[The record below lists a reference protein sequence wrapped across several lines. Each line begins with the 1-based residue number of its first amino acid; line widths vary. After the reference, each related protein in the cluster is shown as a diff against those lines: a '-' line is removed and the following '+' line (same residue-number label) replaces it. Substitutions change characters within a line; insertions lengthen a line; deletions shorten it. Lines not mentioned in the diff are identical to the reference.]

1 MEQINFE
8 KISNAVE
15 DILRYHRDIIVSVK
29 EIYNML
35 INDYNYVGLVESELS
50 NIILN
55 DPRFEYIE
63 MPDYF
68 ENFNDTEKNIFSEQ
82 RLFIEE
88 MGFYSGP
95 RVKLTSIEIEY
106 EKIIEIISRKVDT
119 MMEILIALWDRRP
132 ANDNNSEDQLLEI
145 LAKAQKMQ
153 REIKSLTE
161 NDQITDII
169 HFLRKTSDFS

>member
-1 MEQINFE
+1 MEKINFE

-15 DILRYHRDIIVSVK
+15 DILRYHKDVIVSIR
-29 EIYNML
+29 EIRNKL
-35 INDYNYVGLVESELS
+35 VDDYNYVDLEESKLS
-50 NIILN
+50 AVILN

-68 ENFNDTEKNIFSEQ
+68 DNFNDTEKNIFNEQ
-82 RLFIEE
+82 KQLIEE

-95 RVKLTSIEIEY
+95 RVKLASIEIEY
-106 EKIIEIISRKVDT
+106 DKIIEILRRKVDT

-132 ANDNNSEDQLLEI
+132 ENDNYTEDQLLAI
-145 LAKAQKMQ
+145 LARAQRMQ
-153 REIKSLTE
+153 REIKSLSE

-169 HFLRKTSDFS
+169 HFLRKTSDLS